1 MEGFELDIIQH
12 LLILQEKQKSRA
24 ANDLLKVTEQD
35 KDQNSKFWFSVGQFT
50 KMPIH
55 FFPSHRE
62 AYFFIPYI
70 FTSLLSCFGQC
81 YIIKYDANRCLASI
95 SALGLAVLL
104 LLEPQE
110 CWNNLYNNKR
120 HASQLSLS
128 PRPTTYQIPHILV
141 NIFYVIQ
148 TRVSFPSTPS

>member
-1 MEGFELDIIQH
+1 MERFELGIIQH
-12 LLILQEKQKSRA
+12 LFILQEKQKSRA
-24 ANDLLKVTEQD
+24 ANDLLRS
-35 KDQNSKFWFSVGQFT
+35 QNRIKIRTLNLVQCGIVH
-50 KMPIH
+50 KNAH
-55 FFPSHRE
+55 FFPSHHE

-104 LLEPQE
+104 LLEPRE

-128 PRPTTYQIPHILV
+128 PWPTTYQTPHILV